1 MIKKVSAFP
10 SNIIE
15 KSIRK
20 YSIKSNGSLDLI
32 GASTYIRSN
41 DKFFYGKENNKSIQ
55 ITRIKYPFENILP
68 KFIIVFNKDDYKN
81 YNVRLGYLS
90 IILFSF
96 FALLIFLII
105 SLFIYQN
112 RFDIED
118 ILWPFSLLFAF
129 FGLSYLEYHLTLK
142 RLNYILEKVLNE

>member
-1 MIKKVSAFP
+1 MIKKTSIFP

-32 GASTYIRSN
+32 GASTYIRNN
-41 DKFFYGKENNKSIQ
+41 DKFFYGKENNNSIQ

-68 KFIIVFNKDDYKN
+68 KIIIIFNKEDYKN
-81 YNVRLGYLS
+81 YNIRLGYLS
-90 IILFSF
+90 IILFSCF
-96 FALLIFLII
+96 LAFIFLLI

-112 RFDIED
+112 RFDIDD

-129 FGLSYLEYHLTLK
+129 FGLSYLEYNLTLK
-142 RLNYILEKVLNE
+142 KLNYILEKELKK